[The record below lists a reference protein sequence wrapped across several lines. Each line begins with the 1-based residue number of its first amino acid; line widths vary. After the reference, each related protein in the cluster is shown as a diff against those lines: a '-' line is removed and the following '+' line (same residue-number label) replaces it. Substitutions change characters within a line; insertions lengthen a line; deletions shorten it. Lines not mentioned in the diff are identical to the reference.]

1 MREHKRRFTRHG
13 KQGLFSGAAY
23 CSDCGSKLYF
33 NTRAVWNKAKTDVRY
48 EGSYSCSTY
57 RKGIQY
63 QEGKTC
69 TCHFIR
75 EAVLEQLVLEELR
88 DLLDFVIRH
97 EKRFIRLVTDKSRQ
111 ERIKEMAGMK
121 RAAEKHRRR
130 IAEIDLL
137 VERLYTDNVSGK
149 VNDERYEKMSSKLEA
164 EQSELI
170 AVLDALETEITE
182 QNEQANGVDRFLET
196 VKRYTEIEML
206 TPAIVHE
213 FIDKIIIHEPEQARG
228 NRRQKVEIIYNNIG
242 MIDMESWRDE
252 AAHASA

>member
-1 MREHKRRFTRHG
+1 MENLLVTN
-13 KQGLFSGAAY
+13 Q
-23 CSDCGSKLYF
+23 
-33 NTRAVWNKAKTDVRY
+33 NET
-48 EGSYSCSTY
+48 EGSLERTL
-57 RKGIQY
+57 
-63 QEGKTC
+63 

-75 EAVLEQLVLEELR
+75 ESVLEQLVLEELR
-88 DLLDFVIRH
+88 DLLAFVTRY

-121 RAAEKHRRR
+121 RTAEKHRRR

-170 AVLDALETEITE
+170 AVLDALETEIAE
-182 QNEQANGVDRFLET
+182 QNEQANGVDRFLGT